1 MGTIIKKREL
11 FSKTKNE
18 TLDEQTISIE
28 DITNAFTELAEECA
42 MLEVQNN
49 KECCTRAVNKSMRLE
64 KLAIMM
70 KTRLR
75 AIKTEISYSRK

>member
-11 FSKTKNE
+11 FSKVKNE
-18 TLDEQTISIE
+18 SLDEVTVSIE
-28 DITNAFTELAEECA
+28 DITKAFTELAEECA

-49 KECCTRAVNKSMRLE
+49 KECCARAINLSMKLE
-64 KLAIMM
+64 KVVIMM

-75 AIKTEISYSRK
+75 NVKTELSYSKK

>member
-49 KECCTRAVNKSMRLE
+49 KECCTRAVNRSMRLE
-64 KLAIMM
+64 KLVIMM

-75 AIKTEISYSRK
+75 NIKTEISYSRK